1 MHQNAT
7 NLRIKPP
14 DYTKIFSTSVVNY
27 KNTKPSKEQALLK
40 KRKKKKHTAIR
51 IDLKLDRIHPF

>member
-7 NLRIKPP
+7 NLRFKPP

-40 KRKKKKHTAIR
+40 KRKKKKKTHGNTN
-51 IDLKLDRIHPF
+51 